1 MLSTNLTLTT
11 PQAEAVLSRWLG
23 SGVRCSRI
31 EPLQGGMINTALRL
45 TFDQTPFTAV
55 IKLNMDQDSPVLQSE
70 RLRLDYL
77 KAHTQLPIPRVYQY
91 AAAGPSL
98 PYSYLLLETIPG
110 VNMIQ
115 ASLSPEDQATIGR
128 ELADVLIDL
137 HGHTRTTFG
146 RIHEPGIPSW
156 ADVFVPE
163 LTAMRRH
170 VEDKL
175 SDAVLN
181 DIDASLKAAGDIL
194 KDQGTPTLTHGDIWA
209 GNVMVDRRGDEWHLT
224 GLVDPSGAKFTD
236 VEFELA
242 YLQVFNTVGSPFFDR
257 YTTRFP
263 LRPGYELR
271 RLYYWLNTYMIHVWL
286 FEDRDYGDRTA
297 EVTASILLYTR

>member
-1 MLSTNLTLTT
+1 MLSISLILTT

-45 TFDQTPFTAV
+45 TFDQAPFTAV
-55 IKLNMDQDSPVLQSE
+55 IKLNMDQDSPALQSE
-70 RLRLDYL
+70 RFRLDYL
-77 KAHTQLPIPRVYQY
+77 KASTQLPIPRVYQY
-91 AAAGPSL
+91 AAADLSL

-128 ELADVLIDL
+128 GLADVLIDL

-181 DIDASLKAAGDIL
+181 DIDASLKAAGIYS
-194 KDQGTPTLTHGDIWA
+194 KIRGHPRSPTATSGRGMSWWTGEGANGISPVWWTPAVRSLRMWNSNWRIFRCSIRLEHPF
-209 GNVMVDRRGDEWHLT
+209 LT
-224 GLVDPSGAKFTD
+224 GIQPAFRSGRATNSD
-236 VEFELA
+236 GCS
-242 YLQVFNTVGSPFFDR
+242 TG
-257 YTTRFP
+257 
-263 LRPGYELR
+263 
-271 RLYYWLNTYMIHVWL
+271 
-286 FEDRDYGDRTA
+286 
-297 EVTASILLYTR
+297 